1 MEIVHAI
8 SKLQSLLDKHRHEGR
23 SVGFA
28 PTMGALHE
36 GHVSLMAGA
45 TSHDVSV
52 GSIFVNPLQF
62 APDEDLG
69 AYPRMVDEDAAKA
82 EAAGI
87 SYLFVP
93 SVREMYPEENW
104 TTVSLRVVTE
114 PWEGTYRPTHLAGV
128 STVIAKFFN
137 IIGQCTAYF
146 GEKDF
151 QQLAMIKRMVR
162 DLNMPVEVRG
172 FPTVREHDGLAMSSR
187 NLRLSPEQRTQ
198 APVIQQ
204 ALQAGLRAIEAGERS
219 PAAVE
224 SVVSEVL
231 ATATLANDPD
241 YVAVVDAASLRTP
254 EVLSGESRLLAAMS
268 FGDVRLI
275 DNVGVTVGAHP

>member
-1 MEIVHAI
+1 
-8 SKLQSLLDKHRHEGR
+8 
-23 SVGFA
+23 
-28 PTMGALHE
+28 
-36 GHVSLMAGA
+36 
-45 TSHDVSV
+45 
-52 GSIFVNPLQF
+52 
-62 APDEDLG
+62 
-69 AYPRMVDEDAAKA
+69 
-82 EAAGI
+82 
-87 SYLFVP
+87 
-93 SVREMYPEENW
+93 
-104 TTVSLRVVTE
+104 
-114 PWEGTYRPTHLAGV
+114 
-128 STVIAKFFN
+128 
-137 IIGQCTAYF
+137 
-146 GEKDF
+146 
-151 QQLAMIKRMVR
+151 MIKRMVR

>member
-62 APDEDLG
+62 APGEDLD

-93 SVREMYPEENW
+93 SVREMYPEENL
-104 TTVSLRVVTE
+104 SLI
-114 PWEGTYRPTHLAGV
+114 H
-128 STVIAKFFN
+128 I
-137 IIGQCTAYF
+137 
-146 GEKDF
+146 
-151 QQLAMIKRMVR
+151 
-162 DLNMPVEVRG
+162 
-172 FPTVREHDGLAMSSR
+172 
-187 NLRLSPEQRTQ
+187 
-198 APVIQQ
+198 
-204 ALQAGLRAIEAGERS
+204 
-219 PAAVE
+219 
-224 SVVSEVL
+224 
-231 ATATLANDPD
+231 
-241 YVAVVDAASLRTP
+241 
-254 EVLSGESRLLAAMS
+254 
-268 FGDVRLI
+268 
-275 DNVGVTVGAHP
+275 